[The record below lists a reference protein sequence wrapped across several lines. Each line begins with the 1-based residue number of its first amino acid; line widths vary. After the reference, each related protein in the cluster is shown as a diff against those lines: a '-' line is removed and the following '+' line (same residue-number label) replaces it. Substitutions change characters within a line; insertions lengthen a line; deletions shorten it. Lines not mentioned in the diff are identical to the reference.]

1 MSMKIKH
8 KKLLASGTVIVM
20 TGVLGVGAILQSS
33 VSVQASSVMM
43 PGIEEIINNTSSSD
57 KPFQILEIV
66 DERSEAEIGYYIS
79 GQEPYIKLYEYS
91 YTDDNGETQI
101 MTFRDLDDG
110 LSQLPENKRKEFAAN
125 IKIGEDG
132 SISTDGTNI
141 KNIQN
146 ISYQNGISQGNE
158 EDYPLSYTEYQEKYF
173 LSEVEKEDTSWKKI
187 DFVDSNGNLR
197 TDTVKMNGEYKENA
211 SGTGN
216 YTKQEQTYYPI
227 RYGVSEDGEKT
238 DKYRENIENF
248 YYSDDETA
256 QAPYF
261 LEFEAIKNDTVNE
274 ALDED
279 DKSKTIQ
286 SEYDYTNGRYG
297 YYENVYTDLTS
308 EIVQNIE
315 AGIYRFPG
323 ENPELTDN
331 SVELQTNISTHSDAF
346 SAGTEEEF
354 SSVEGGSSIENSPA
368 TDFTEG
374 QNDDFAEDIFSSGTE
389 SEISDSHAD
398 SIPDNP
404 DDTEAESL
412 QSDTVGINS
421 EDTAVEEDNSAEQLI
436 LGEVRN
442 AESQNQNFQTN
453 PNIYLGENIDAYPYY
468 KYTLVGDLTYVK
480 QTADSK
486 ADDDARAE
494 ENGEAIVRK
503 NGDITLEDNQYW
515 YWMQDQDGNLNKMP
529 LSIVTGRQPV
539 SYSDV
544 KKIDSRI
551 VSDYYYRVKQVY
563 FCCVAKDAAEKPE
576 DFQYF
581 GWYYS
586 SYPQNQDIYI
596 KVTENDTEHKATHYI
611 SDAEYKLT
619 PGTGNFDFIIG
630 GDEER
635 SVQVDHMYYKGG
647 YVNHDWFKQ
656 FVFHLSPEDKLF
668 ESFDIEVTTIT
679 TEEFNQAYGN
689 GVAATSTEE
698 GIIVSDTDEKNNID
712 ENNIDE
718 KNIDEISDS
727 DIHKDVD
734 ANIPDTIDN
743 ETDQEDDYTGVGE
756 TSEVESIVSEAGVE
770 LVSIEKELND
780 NNTEFQD
787 GEESNHTEEAENA
800 SSFISDGEENLPE
813 FTDTPDETETVFSSG
828 TQASVST
835 GKQLSQYDLIYVNGQ
850 INTVAAQAIKG
861 IATIVNAAKVTSG
874 TQLENSLNEYIVE
887 EDADGHYVNT
897 DVYFFKNILVSGTET
912 GSGLI
917 NLEFSTNFND
927 NLESEEDI
935 SYGDSDLMQG
945 FEEIVKYINS
955 ENRYRQL
962 DTAGNGTVALSIFN
976 DDSEN
981 FSSGQEDSTENITEF
996 SSGMES
1002 QNIEPLNR
1010 KISQARAIEYIIN
1023 YKYKRAAK
1031 IKNNLK
1037 VLEIMPDVNCKQLTD
1052 GKVKSWIYGTEN
1064 TEITNIAI
1072 EKIEAK
1078 CSQSG
1083 FGTDKINSDAGTW
1096 WHSQYNTYNHGTV
1109 PHYLTITLTQASD
1122 VNGFLYQSRSDS
1134 ADGHENGIMKS
1145 YKAEFFDEKGT
1156 LLGTSKGDNVVPASG
1171 TGSSPK
1177 TIMFEKTFSDV
1188 KKIVL
1193 YFTETYAKDSEKQNK
1208 FAHCVNLGIV
1218 YDSSAFVDGNITRT
1232 TMTASEFVGHIDDIA
1247 SEYDIIYIGDKI
1259 LKKSYMA
1266 KTLDTQNFTSPLIT
1280 GTGDY
1285 RYVHVGDGVQAT
1297 EGTEHLLK
1305 LLGQLDNEY
1314 DHNSDGTLWTQ
1325 KGYWTNPNTR
1335 GVQWHPDSNGT
1346 TIINRFAPF
1355 NTYGSNSGGYFRGS
1369 GNDMTKQQ
1377 YEELLDFVKSGYPV
1391 ILGSKLV
1398 TSDRTAND
1406 KTVDSASWYYQFIN
1420 EALKYSN
1427 VVTDEELENKEKDI
1441 SFYSNLAKPVITFD
1455 EDGGMPP
1462 EPPRM
1467 IKKQNGT
1474 FGYESVTED
1483 RNYIDG
1489 ELKFKFTVTNDSDA
1503 APAVT
1508 TYNCSLYIDLNFDGN
1523 LSEKEVQDNYI
1534 QVQDSDGNVIS
1545 QVEDENGNQ
1554 RYELKPGKQY
1564 TLIRKIPKDYYK
1576 LITWKLEI
1584 SSNRN
1589 SYIHT
1594 SVMGYAKQH
1603 NSDLNAKQDINVLQL
1618 IPDKNSH
1625 WDLSND
1631 SRFDN
1636 MISQIEDFN
1645 INIVTKTVTEINNSY
1660 DQKSME
1666 NLLADKQ
1673 MLILGFA
1680 DVYQDIS
1687 DEKGQVKAI
1696 KKFIQDG
1703 KSIIFAHDTTSY
1715 VNYSR
1720 DGIYNKIAS
1729 TEYGKDENTNRFY
1742 DEWLFNTAEN
1752 PTWGLS
1758 LNKVLRSIVGMD
1770 RYGITST
1777 KTLENGIQVGELL
1790 RKGNALTDGSDSVS
1804 FSELMKLA
1812 GDIAYQN
1819 GSGKQ
1824 SSYGQTQAYS
1834 NTVINQIQ
1842 TNESNASVTRRAA
1855 KINDGAI
1862 TQYPY
1867 YMGDEAISISA
1878 THGQYY
1884 QLALEQDQD
1893 INGNSDGKNDIV
1905 VWYCLTDGYY
1915 SNSPNDVRNNYY
1927 FYSKG
1932 NVIYTGA
1939 GHKDVTQEEEIKLF
1953 INAIVAAANVTAVEP
1968 DVHFV
1973 KSLNPAAETENTRYY
1988 MTDQSIWSK
1997 DNMLENDMEL
2007 YFNVKDYNMV
2017 SADLNQD
2024 DLDKQEMTVKLY
2036 IEDDVNGTELTG
2048 EDVPTVMQGKKLKD
2062 ITVEIAELKEYD
2074 ENPDKIKTVSL
2085 GDDAQFHLKKNNAF
2099 SFSITNIDDY
2109 LQDKNND
2116 GYYSNKQVYVMVT
2129 STVYLYNQNKST
2141 SSAAVIDLRQRQLFD
2156 MN

>member
-1 MSMKIKH
+1 MSIKIKH
-8 KKLLASGTVIVM
+8 KKLLASGIAVAM
-20 TGVLGVGAILQSS
+20 TGILGVGALLQSS
-33 VSVQASSVMM
+33 ISVQASPDMM
-43 PGIEEIINNTSSSD
+43 PGIEEIVNNTSSSD
-57 KPFQILEIV
+57 EPFQILEIV
-66 DERSEAEIGYYIS
+66 DEKSEAEIGYYIS

-91 YTDDNGETQI
+91 YTDDEGETQTI
-101 MTFRDLDDG
+101 TFKNLDDG
-110 LSQLPENKRKEFAAN
+110 LSKLPENKRKEFAAN
-125 IKIGEDG
+125 VKISEDG
-132 SISTDGTNI
+132 SISTNGTNI

-146 ISYQNGISQGNE
+146 ISYQDGISQGNE

-173 LSEVEKEDTSWKKI
+173 LSDAEKEDTGWKKI
-187 DFVDSNGNLR
+187 DFVDSNGNPR
-197 TDTVKMNGEYKENA
+197 TDTMKMNGEYKENT

-227 RYGVSEDGEKT
+227 RNGVSEDNAKT

-261 LEFEAIKNDTVNE
+261 LEFEAVKNDTVNE
-274 ALDED
+274 ALSED
-279 DKSKTIQ
+279 DKNRTIQ

-297 YYENVYTDLTS
+297 YYENAYTDLTS

-315 AGIYRFPG
+315 AGIYKFPG
-323 ENPELTDN
+323 ENPKIPDN
-331 SVELQTNISTHSDAF
+331 SVELQTYISTHSDAF

-354 SSVEGGSSIENSPA
+354 SSVENSSSTVDQPA
-368 TDFTEG
+368 ADFTGG
-374 QNDDFAEDIFSSGTE
+374 QDDEFTGDAFSSGAE
-389 SEISDSHAD
+389 SEMAD
-398 SIPDNP
+398 SQADLIPDNS
-404 DDTEAESL
+404 DNTANIDGESS
-412 QSDTVGINS
+412 QSDVVI
-421 EDTAVEEDNSAEQLI
+421 EDNNSTEQLI

-442 AESQNQNFQTN
+442 AESQNQNFQAN

-480 QTADSK
+480 HIADSN
-486 ADDDARAE
+486 ADKDAQAQK
-494 ENGEAIVRK
+494 NGAAIVRADK
-503 NGDITLEDNQYW
+503 DITLEDGQYW
-515 YWMQDQDGNLNKMP
+515 YWMQNQDGNLSKMP

-539 SYSDV
+539 PYSDV

-551 VSDYYYRVKQVY
+551 VADYYYRVKQVY
-563 FCCVAKDAAEKPE
+563 FCCAAKDAAEKPE

-596 KVTENDTEHKATHYI
+596 KVTEDDTEHTATHYI

-619 PGTGNFDFIIG
+619 PGTGNFDFIMG
-630 GDEER
+630 GDKEQA
-635 SVQVDHMYYKGG
+635 VQVDHMYYKGG

-668 ESFDIEVTTIT
+668 QSFDIEVTTIT

-689 GVAATSTEE
+689 GVAVTSTDEVA
-698 GIIVSDTDEKNNID
+698 IATDSS
-712 ENNIDE
+712 ENNT
-718 KNIDEISDS
+718 DEISDS
-727 DIHKDVD
+727 DIQKD
-734 ANIPDTIDN
+734 ADTDVSNTTDN
-743 ETDQEDDYTGVGE
+743 ETVQEDDNIEDSE
-756 TSEVESIVSEAGVE
+756 TSEVESMVSEAGVE
-770 LVSIEKELND
+770 LVSIEKEFND
-780 NNTEFQD
+780 NNTEKFQD
-787 GEESNHTEEAENA
+787 GEE
-800 SSFISDGEENLPE
+800 NLSE
-813 FTDTPDETETVFSSG
+813 FTDTPGETASAFSAGLQS
-828 TQASVST
+828 SVNT
-835 GKQLSQYDLIYVNGQ
+835 ENHLSQYNLIYVNGQ
-850 INTVAAQAIKG
+850 INSVAAQAIKG
-861 IATIVNAAKVTSG
+861 IATIVNAAKVTDGS
-874 TQLENSLNEYIVE
+874 QLENSFNEYIVE

-897 DVYFFKNILVSGTET
+897 DVYFFKNTLATGTEDAA
-912 GSGLI
+912 GLV
-917 NLEFSTNFND
+917 NLEFHTNFNE
-927 NLESEEDI
+927 NLESEEEI
-935 SYGDSDLMQG
+935 SYGGSDLMQG

-962 DTAGNGTVALSIFN
+962 DASGNGTAAVSTVN
-976 DDSEN
+976 DNSEK
-981 FSSGQEDSTENITEF
+981 FSSGEKENSENATEF
-996 SSGMES
+996 SSNAES
-1002 QNIEPLNR
+1002 QSINPLNR

-1023 YKYKRAAK
+1023 YKYKRTART
-1031 IKNNLK
+1031 KNDLK

-1052 GKVKSWIYGTEN
+1052 DKVKSWVYGTEN
-1064 TEITNIAI
+1064 TGITNIAI

-1083 FGTDKINSDAGTW
+1083 FDTDKINSDTGTW
-1096 WHSQYNTYNHGTV
+1096 WHSQYNTYSHGTD
-1109 PHYLTITLTQASD
+1109 PHYLIITLKQSSD
-1122 VNGFLYQSRSDS
+1122 VNGFLYQSRSDK
-1134 ADGHENGIMKS
+1134 ADGHENGTMKS
-1145 YKAEFFDEKGT
+1145 YKAEFFNEKGK
-1156 LLGTSKGDNVVPASG
+1156 LLGTSKGNDVVSASG

-1177 TIMFEKTFSDV
+1177 TIMFEKTFSNV
-1188 KKIVL
+1188 KKVVL
-1193 YFTETYAKDSEKQNK
+1193 YFTETYAKDSQNQNK
-1208 FAHCVNLGIV
+1208 YAHCVDLGII
-1218 YDSSAFVDGNITRT
+1218 YDSASVNGNVTRT

-1259 LKKSYMA
+1259 LTKEYKA
-1266 KTLDTQNFTSPLIT
+1266 GTNGLNTQNLSSPLIT
-1280 GTGDY
+1280 GIGDY
-1285 RYVHVGDGVQAT
+1285 RYVHVGDGVKAT

-1314 DHNSDGTLWTQ
+1314 DYNSDGTLWSQ
-1325 KGYWTNPNTR
+1325 KGYWTDPRGR

-1346 TIINRFAPF
+1346 TTINRFAPF
-1355 NTYGSNSGGYFRGS
+1355 NTYGPNSGGYFRGS
-1369 GNDMTKQQ
+1369 GNDITKQQ

-1391 ILGSKLV
+1391 ILGAKLV

-1420 EALKYSN
+1420 EALKFNN
-1427 VVTDEELENKEKDI
+1427 VVTDEELENKDKDI
-1441 SFYSNLAKPVITFD
+1441 SFYTNLAKPVITFD
-1455 EDGGMPP
+1455 EDDGMPP

-1467 IKKQNGT
+1467 IKKQNGS
-1474 FGYESVTED
+1474 FGYESITEERD
-1483 RNYIDG
+1483 YIDG

-1508 TYNCSLYIDLNFDGN
+1508 TYDCNLYIDLNFDGN

-1534 QVQDSDGNVIS
+1534 QIQDSDGNVIS
-1545 QVEDENGNQ
+1545 QVEDGSGKQ

-1576 LITWKLEI
+1576 VITWKLEI

-1603 NSDLNAKQDINVLQL
+1603 NSDPNAKQNINVLQL
-1618 IPDKNSH
+1618 IPNKNSH
-1625 WDLSND
+1625 WDLSQD
-1631 SRFDN
+1631 STFGK
-1636 MISQIEDFN
+1636 MISQIEDFR
-1645 INIVTKTVTEINNSY
+1645 INIITKTVTEINDSY
-1660 DQKSME
+1660 DEKSME

-1687 DEKGQVKAI
+1687 DEKGQVQAI
-1696 KKFIQDG
+1696 RKFIQDG

-1742 DEWLFNTAEN
+1742 DDWLFNTAVN

-1777 KTLENGIQVGELL
+1777 KTFENGMQVGELL

-1804 FSELMKLA
+1804 FAELMKLA

-1819 GSGKQ
+1819 DSGKQ

-1842 TNESNASVTRRAA
+1842 TNENNASVTKRAA

-1867 YMGDEAISISA
+1867 CMGNEAISISP

-1939 GHKDVTQEEEIKLF
+1939 GHKDVTEEQEIKLF

-1988 MTDQSIWSK
+1988 MTDQSVWSK

-2017 SADLNQD
+2017 SADLNQK

-2036 IEDDVNGTELTG
+2036 IEDADGTELTG
-2048 EDVPTVMQGKKLKD
+2048 EGIPTVMQGKKLKD
-2062 ITVEIAELKEYD
+2062 ITAEIAKLKEYD
-2074 ENPDKIKTVSL
+2074 RNPDKIKTVSL
-2085 GDDAQFHLKKNNAF
+2085 GEDNQFHLKKNNAYAF
-2099 SFSITNIDDY
+2099 SLANIDDY
-2109 LQDKNND
+2109 LQDKNNSS
-2116 GYYSNKQVYVMVT
+2116 YYSNKQVYVMVT
-2129 STVYLYNQNKST
+2129 STVYLYGQDKST

-2156 MN
+2156 MD